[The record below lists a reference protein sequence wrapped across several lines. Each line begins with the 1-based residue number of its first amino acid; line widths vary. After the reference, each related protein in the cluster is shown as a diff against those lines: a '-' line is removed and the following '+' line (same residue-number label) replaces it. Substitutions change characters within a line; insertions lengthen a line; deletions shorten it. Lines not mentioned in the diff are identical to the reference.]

1 MKTLIGLIP
10 PSTLPQV
17 RTALLDMGVVGL
29 TVTHVKSTGQEHPHP
44 AAFIPQIKLEI
55 LLGDVGTDRVIDT
68 LTDIVRQNP
77 EGDGKIYVLE
87 TACVVRV
94 RTGETGEAAI

>member
-1 MKTLIGLIP
+1 MKTLISLIP

-29 TVTHVKSTGQEHPHP
+29 TVTPVKSAGQEYAHP

-55 LLGDVGTDRVIDT
+55 LLGDAGTDRVIDI

-77 EGDGKIYVLE
+77 GGDGKIYVLE
-87 TACVVRV
+87 TPYVLRV